1 MRVDK
6 HIERV
11 LVTHN
16 KIIKS
21 INKCANWLN
30 EKFKDESVV
39 LVGILK
45 GCTPFVGHLL
55 PKLNIDVVLE
65 FISVSSYSSGTKQ
78 DEDIWA
84 QCEREYKETCEEFG
98 YDLSN
103 EAQLDWIGKMDTVE
117 DRLFNSFY
125 EQQLIE
131 DRIALIVDDACRS
144 IEVSDDPIETQKR
157 INDAVI
163 KALQKNAERHSEIAT
178 KRSEI
183 LEEMTQML
191 SNHTASDYQADTI
204 PDPTDPPKRQKPV
217 EPKGKMEPRARNLRK

>member
-1 MRVDK
+1 MTTIRSVRGRPGGPSK
-6 HIERV
+6 MPPLKPKPEQPV
-11 LVTHN
+11 YQPSLAKNAKTPVQS
-16 KIIKS
+16 KAQ
-21 INKCANWLN
+21 INQSLRQQKTPA
-30 EKFKDESVV
+30 KPST
-39 LVGILK
+39 IQQK
-45 GCTPFVGHLL
+45 GVKAKP
-55 PKLNIDVVLE
+55 
-65 FISVSSYSSGTKQ
+65 KQ

-191 SNHTASDYQADTI
+191 SNHTASAYQADTI